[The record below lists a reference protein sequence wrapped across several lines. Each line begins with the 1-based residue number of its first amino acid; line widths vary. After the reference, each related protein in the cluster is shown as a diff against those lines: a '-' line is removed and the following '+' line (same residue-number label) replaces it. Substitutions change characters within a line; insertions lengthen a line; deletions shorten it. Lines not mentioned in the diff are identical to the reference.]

1 MGENKKIDFSTSAWF
16 EPVGPV
22 TFTVAGNEPEP
33 YEKFTSTVDGL
44 KKRFNSYL
52 KTYNFAMFSNSKK
65 VTDQLYSNFK
75 KYVGKLPIKEITERE
90 KLKRLL
96 DIEKTIKYD
105 NSQMEKLLNK
115 IAGKY
120 SKEMRD
126 KKENAKLPRVIKN
139 VNNKDNDKEIEKG
152 LAKLLI
158 FAGDC
163 VTRQKEIAID
173 KTEKG
178 KGVHDSSLAVDAN
191 VKDLIEVFDVK
202 PYEKSSVS
210 LFYNKFLKS
219 NKVVVDAYTKK
230 FNSET
235 GKNLKNISK
244 AVDHCEKAVSEIPN
258 EVKVAIDTYN
268 KDYIIN
274 HLVEHEYIR
283 KDKKKIL
290 DVVHSLA
297 MYINALSSLITIL
310 DAVIKYGRTEKRK
323 KLISLYDPRV
333 IENIRLLNEKLI
345 EERLFYE
352 LSRQTLHDYW
362 KPKKASE

>member
-16 EPVGPV
+16 EENGPV
-22 TFTVAGNEPEP
+22 SFTVKEDESKP
-33 YEKFTSTVDGL
+33 YKKFISTVDGL
-44 KKRFNSYL
+44 KNRFNSYL

-75 KYVGKLPIKEITERE
+75 KYVGKLSVKEITERE

-120 SKEMRD
+120 RKEIKD

-139 VNNKDNDKEIEKG
+139 VNGKENDKEIEEG
-152 LAKLLI
+152 LKKLLI

-173 KTEKG
+173 ETE
-178 KGVHDSSLAVDAN
+178 KGVHDNSLAVDAN
-191 VKDLIEVFDVK
+191 VKDLIEVFNVK
-202 PYEKSSVS
+202 PYEKCSVS
-210 LFYNKFLKS
+210 SFYNKFLKS
-219 NKVVVDAYTKK
+219 QVVGAYTKK

-244 AVDHCEKAVSEIPN
+244 AVDHCEKAARKIPTV
-258 EVKVAIDTYN
+258 VKVAIDTYN

-274 HLVEHEYIR
+274 NLVEHIG

-297 MYINALSSLITIL
+297 MYINAVSSLITIL
-310 DAVIKYGRTEKRK
+310 EVVIKYGRTEKRK